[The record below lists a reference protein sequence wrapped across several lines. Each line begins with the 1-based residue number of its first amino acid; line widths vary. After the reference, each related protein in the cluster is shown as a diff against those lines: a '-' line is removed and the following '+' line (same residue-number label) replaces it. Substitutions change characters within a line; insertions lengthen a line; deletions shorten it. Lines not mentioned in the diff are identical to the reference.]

1 MLANQLAQP
10 LSKKWLMALLVVAI
24 GEDIALFLSRESY
37 FMETMYSNIML
48 FSILVAMKLA
58 PRLKDETAVSKGKLF
73 STFVKAFV
81 LLYIVGVI
89 NDYYSSQVFT
99 DFSEDRSVIAED
111 FSGRVAEFEAGADTE
126 EATVADRV
134 FEWIDTIGADFYNYF
149 MAGLEEVWRLS
160 YIVLFLVFFKKIMP
174 GRWELSSQKTGF
186 LIAAVILSSLL
197 FGNGHSLSYEQS
209 LTVWIGT
216 LVSYTNMGLVL
227 GYLLLSTRNLWLMVV
242 VHGLYNVLT
251 TMTWSYFSYTTEV
264 FVFLLLFVNGVVL
277 LVARIRREK
286 AVEAREMEM

>member
-10 LSKKWLMALLVVAI
+10 LSKKWLLALLVVAI

-48 FSILVAMKLA
+48 FSILVAMKLE
-58 PRLKDETAVSKGKLF
+58 PRLKDETVVSKGKLF

-99 DFSEDRSVIAED
+99 DFSEDRSVIAEN

-126 EATVADRV
+126 EAMFADRV

-174 GRWELSSQKTGF
+174 GRWEISSSKTGF

-264 FVFLLLFVNGVVL
+264 FIFLLLLVNGVVL
-277 LVARIRREK
+277 LVERIRRGK